1 MPSHFYARNQELAS
15 ARAGR
20 PFGLQ
25 FEEHNGNDCITLHI
39 IGNGK
44 GDINFRLYKAEAGD
58 LTENSRPVAFALV
71 DSVIP
76 RGARGGEAFTTT
88 VGELRNLQG
97 TKGEGYGTLLMN
109 TVVQLIQEI
118 GLPEDRFRGYV
129 QEPMDMGRHQE
140 RLAFYSKFFDISGD
154 HIATTVEKM
163 RQFTPSSA
171 NEKAAFS
178 ANLPLQRFGSIDL
191 SRTRSR

>member
-1 MPSHFYARNQELAS
+1 MPSNFYTRNQEFAS

-25 FEEHNGNDCITLHI
+25 FEEHNGDDCITLQI

-44 GDINFRLYKAEAGD
+44 GDINFRLFKAEAGD

-71 DSVIP
+71 DRVIP

-97 TKGEGYGTLLMN
+97 AKGEGYGTLLMN
-109 TVVQLIQEI
+109 TVVQLLHEI
-118 GLPEDRFRGYV
+118 GLPGDTFRGYV
-129 QEPMDMGRHQE
+129 QEPMDMGRHKE

-154 HIATTVEKM
+154 HIATTVEKT
-163 RQFTPSSA
+163 RQFIPSSP
-171 NEKAAFS
+171 NEKAEFS
-178 ANLPLQRFGSIDL
+178 ASLPLQRFGSID
-191 SRTRSR
+191 SGRTRSR